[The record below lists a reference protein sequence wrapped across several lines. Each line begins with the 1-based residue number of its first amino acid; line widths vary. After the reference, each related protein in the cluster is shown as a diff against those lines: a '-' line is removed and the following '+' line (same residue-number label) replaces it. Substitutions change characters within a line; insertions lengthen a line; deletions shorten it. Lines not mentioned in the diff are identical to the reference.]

1 MFTIPAYKTSFPSA
15 YSINTTYICKNHSV
29 VYKNHTVIYTN
40 HTVVYRILR
49 RIFELFKLTITK
61 KRSDLN
67 DPIAH
72 LSFFYF
78 QNYSTIITHPYG
90 SGSSPYC
97 IARSL
102 LYSFSLI
109 GPGLPFLAM
118 T

>member
-1 MFTIPAYKTSFPSA
+1 MFTIPAYKTSFPSS
-15 YSINTTYICKNHSV
+15 YFINTIYICKNHSV

-61 KRSDLN
+61 KATGSFRSDRSL
-67 DPIAH
+67 I
-72 LSFFYF
+72 FCYF